1 MTPPH
6 AASSGRIRAWLELA
20 RISNT
25 PTVISNIL
33 AGAAIVSAAPAL
45 TPITLLATAAF
56 LFYTAGMMLNDVL
69 DADIDRAERPAR
81 PIPSGSVSRP
91 AASMVAVLL
100 LAAGLLICRQVSIR
114 AFDAALALVG
124 AILLYNVLHA
134 RTGLSVLIMGLCRGM
149 LYILAAAALLPATDS
164 LAAPPALPAVML
176 LLYTASFA
184 LVARREVAPGR
195 GSALAAI
202 LPIIFGAGV
211 VLSVPASLRLRFI
224 AAVPVAVALALAA
237 RHALRRSLPP
247 DLRRAVL
254 GWIAGFSVIDAGV
267 AAASGNYLLAAVCLM
282 CFAATHLAHR
292 RILGT

>member
-6 AASSGRIRAWLELA
+6 AAPSGHLRAWLELA
-20 RISNT
+20 RISNA

-33 AGAAIVSAAPAL
+33 AGAAIVAAGPAL
-45 TPITLLATAAF
+45 TPIALLAAAAV

-81 PIPSGSVSRP
+81 PIPSGRVSRP
-91 AASMVAVLL
+91 AAALLAVLL
-100 LAAGLLICRQVSIR
+100 LATGLLICSQISTR

-164 LAAPPALPAVML
+164 LVAPPALPAVML
-176 LLYTASFA
+176 LLYTASFS

-195 GSALAAI
+195 GSVLAAI
-202 LPIIFGAGV
+202 LPVILGVGV
-211 VLSVPASLRLRFI
+211 VLAAPAPLSQRLI

-237 RHALRRSLPP
+237 RHALRRSQPP

-254 GWIAGFSVIDAGV
+254 GWIAGFAVIDAGV
-267 AAASGNYLLAAVCLM
+267 AAAMGHYPLAAACVA
-282 CFAATHLAHR
+282 CFAATNLAHR